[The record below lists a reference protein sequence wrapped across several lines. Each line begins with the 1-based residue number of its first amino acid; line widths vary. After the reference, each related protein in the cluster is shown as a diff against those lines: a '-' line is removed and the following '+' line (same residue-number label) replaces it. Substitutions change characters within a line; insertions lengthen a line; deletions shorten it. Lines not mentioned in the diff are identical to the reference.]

1 MVVVVKVKKRG
12 TSFKLRHHVDIC
24 TIVCS
29 TKH

>member
-1 MVVVVKVKKRG
+1 MVVVVKVKKHG
-12 TSFKLRHHVDIC
+12 TSSKLRHHVDMF